1 MAKNL
6 YQIVQNLL
14 FLPLLLAIITSLA
27 SRFGSGRSRRIHSI
41 FIGIIFALALVF
53 SLMRDRRII
62 KYNQINNI
70 YLIFATLGLSLAY
83 CIMAWILPA
92 MQTKCQRKKLLGAA
106 ENLTGLLGLLA
117 FSALLFYRLPPMA
130 SLPFHFVGMDESYF
144 STDFLLRM
152 TGWILAF
159 LLLFLFFLAFRKV
172 LLTSPK
178 KCTSVCTTF
187 YLVLNSAALLISLIG
202 IINSYYR
209 RKFKLPKFVKKN
221 LLTIFELENKIL
233 LVTLII
239 LIAFAAAF
247 TVYNIKIHGEYANAA
262 EHRKLKANAKK
273 NRRWGIFLILLSLY
287 FCIDLTVIR
296 KFSQKIVELSP
307 SEEFQI
313 EGNEI
318 FIPLEQIADGHLHRF
333 TWTSEKGKK
342 VRFIVVQKKGNNFG
356 VGFDACEVCGNVGYY
371 ERGDEVV
378 CNRCDVVMNRNTI
391 GLKGGCNPIPLYSKI
406 EDGGL
411 KVYTE
416 DLEKEANR
424 F

>member
-14 FLPLLLAIITSLA
+14 ILPLLLAIITSVA
-27 SRFGSGRSRRIHSI
+27 SRFGSGKSRRIHSI

-70 YLIFATLGLSLAY
+70 YLIFATLGLSLVY

-92 MQTKCQRKKLLGAA
+92 MQSKCQEKKLLGVA
-106 ENLTGLLGLLA
+106 ENLTGLLGLLTFA
-117 FSALLFYRLPPMA
+117 ALLFYRLPPMA
-130 SLPFHFVGMDESYF
+130 TLPFHFVGMDESYF

-172 LLTSPK
+172 LIPSPI
-178 KCTSVCTTF
+178 KCTSACTTF
-187 YLVLNSAALLISLIG
+187 YLVLNSSALLISLIG

-221 LLTIFELENKIL
+221 LLMIFELENKIL

-239 LIAFAAAF
+239 LIVFAAAF
-247 TVYNIKIHGEYANAA
+247 TIYNIKIHGEYTNPA
-262 EHRKLKANAKK
+262 EHRKLKARSKK
-273 NRRWGIFLILLSLY
+273 NRRWGIFLILLSIY

>member
-14 FLPLLLAIITSLA
+14 ILPLLLAIITSLA
-27 SRFGSGRSRRIHSI
+27 STFGSGKSRRIHSI
-41 FIGIIFALALVF
+41 FIGAIFALALIF
-53 SLMRDRRII
+53 SIMRDRRLI

-83 CIMAWILPA
+83 CIMTWILPA
-92 MQTKCQRKKLLGAA
+92 MQSKCPGKKSLGIA
-106 ENLTGLLGLLA
+106 ENLTGLLGLLT

-130 SLPFHFVGMDESYF
+130 TLPFHFVGMDESYF

-159 LLLFLFFLAFRKV
+159 LFLFLFFLAFRKL

-239 LIAFAAAF
+239 LIAFATAF
-247 TVYNIKIHGEYANAA
+247 TIYNIKIHGEYTNPA

>member
-6 YQIVQNLL
+6 YQIAQTLL
-14 FLPLLLAIITSLA
+14 ILPLLLAIIITTA
-27 SRFGSGRSRRIHSI
+27 SSFKSEKSRKVHSI
-41 FIGIIFALALVF
+41 LIGAIFALALIF
-53 SLMRDRRII
+53 SIMRDRRIV

-70 YLIFATLGLSLAY
+70 YLIFATLVLSAIY
-83 CIMAWILPA
+83 CALTWIFYVA
-92 MQTKCQRKKLLGAA
+92 QSKEVNEKSLGIIQQ
-106 ENLTGLLGLLA
+106 LTGLFGLLT
-117 FSALLFYRLPPMA
+117 FTGLLFYRLPPMIA
-130 SLPFHFVGMDESYF
+130 LPFHFVGMDESYF

-152 TGWILAF
+152 TGWLLAF
-159 LLLFLFFLAFRKV
+159 LLLFLFFLAAYKV
-172 LLTSPK
+172 LLRAQK
-178 KCTSVCTTF
+178 KWAPICSSF
-187 YLVLNSAALLISLIG
+187 YLVLNSAVLLVSLIG

-221 LLTIFELENKIL
+221 MLMIFELENKIL
-233 LVTLII
+233 FAI
-239 LIAFAAAF
+239 LILLAICAIAF
-247 TVYNIKIHGEYANAA
+247 TIHNIRIHGEYTNPA
-262 EHRKLKANAKK
+262 EHRKLKARAMK
-273 NRRWGIFLILLSLY
+273 NRRWGIFLLLLSIY
-287 FCIDLTVIR
+287 FCVDLTAIR
-296 KFSQKIVELSP
+296 KFSQRIVELSP
-307 SEEFQI
+307 SEEYQI

-318 FIPLEQIADGHLHRF
+318 YVPLEQIADGHLHRF
-333 TWTSEKGKK
+333 TWTSEKGKG

-371 ERGDEVV
+371 ERGDEIV

-416 DLEKEANR
+416 DLEKEAHR

>member
-70 YLIFATLGLSLAY
+70 YLIFATLGLSLTY

-92 MQTKCQRKKLLGAA
+92 MQSKCQRKKLLGAA

-187 YLVLNSAALLISLIG
+187 YLVLNSATLLISLIG

-233 LVTLII
+233 LFTLII

-247 TVYNIKIHGEYANAA
+247 TIYNIKIHGEYANAA
-262 EHRKLKANAKK
+262 EHRKLKANAKE

>member
-1 MAKNL
+1 
-6 YQIVQNLL
+6 
-14 FLPLLLAIITSLA
+14 
-27 SRFGSGRSRRIHSI
+27 
-41 FIGIIFALALVF
+41 
-53 SLMRDRRII
+53 
-62 KYNQINNI
+62 
-70 YLIFATLGLSLAY
+70 
-83 CIMAWILPA
+83 
-92 MQTKCQRKKLLGAA
+92 
-106 ENLTGLLGLLA
+106 
-117 FSALLFYRLPPMA
+117 
-130 SLPFHFVGMDESYF
+130 
-144 STDFLLRM
+144 
-152 TGWILAF
+152 
-159 LLLFLFFLAFRKV
+159 

-233 LVTLII
+233 LFTLII

-247 TVYNIKIHGEYANAA
+247 TVYNIKIHGEYTNAA

>member
-14 FLPLLLAIITSLA
+14 ILPLLLAIITSVA
-27 SRFGSGRSRRIHSI
+27 SRFGSGKSRRIHSI

-70 YLIFATLGLSLAY
+70 YLIFATLGLSLVY
-83 CIMAWILPA
+83 CIMAWILPV
-92 MQTKCQRKKLLGAA
+92 MQSKCQEKKLLGAA
-106 ENLTGLLGLLA
+106 ENLTGLLGLLTFA
-117 FSALLFYRLPPMA
+117 ALLFYRLPPMA
-130 SLPFHFVGMDESYF
+130 TLPFHFVGMDESYF

-172 LLTSPK
+172 LIPSPI
-178 KCTSVCTTF
+178 KCTSACTTF
-187 YLVLNSAALLISLIG
+187 YLVLNSSALLISLIG

-221 LLTIFELENKIL
+221 LLMIFELENKIL

-247 TVYNIKIHGEYANAA
+247 TLYNLKIHGEYTNPA
-262 EHRKLKANAKK
+262 EHRKLKARSKK
-273 NRRWGIFLILLSLY
+273 NRRWGIFLILLSIY
-287 FCIDLTVIR
+287 FCIDLTAIR

-371 ERGDEVV
+371 ERGDEIV

>member
-27 SRFGSGRSRRIHSI
+27 SRFESGRSRRIHSI

-83 CIMAWILPA
+83 CIMAWILQA

-178 KCTSVCTTF
+178 KCTPVCTTF

-233 LVTLII
+233 LFTLII

-247 TVYNIKIHGEYANAA
+247 TIYNIKIHGEYANAA
-262 EHRKLKANAKK
+262 EHRKLKANVKK

>member
-130 SLPFHFVGMDESYF
+130 SLPFHFVGIDESYF

-172 LLTSPK
+172 
-178 KCTSVCTTF
+178 
-187 YLVLNSAALLISLIG
+187 
-202 IINSYYR
+202 
-209 RKFKLPKFVKKN
+209 
-221 LLTIFELENKIL
+221 
-233 LVTLII
+233 
-239 LIAFAAAF
+239 
-247 TVYNIKIHGEYANAA
+247 
-262 EHRKLKANAKK
+262 
-273 NRRWGIFLILLSLY
+273 
-287 FCIDLTVIR
+287 
-296 KFSQKIVELSP
+296 
-307 SEEFQI
+307 
-313 EGNEI
+313 
-318 FIPLEQIADGHLHRF
+318 
-333 TWTSEKGKK
+333 
-342 VRFIVVQKKGNNFG
+342 
-356 VGFDACEVCGNVGYY
+356 
-371 ERGDEVV
+371 
-378 CNRCDVVMNRNTI
+378 
-391 GLKGGCNPIPLYSKI
+391 
-406 EDGGL
+406 
-411 KVYTE
+411 
-416 DLEKEANR
+416 
-424 F
+424 

>member
-1 MAKNL
+1 
-6 YQIVQNLL
+6 L

-27 SRFGSGRSRRIHSI
+27 SRFESGRSRRIHSI

-83 CIMAWILPA
+83 CIMAWILQA

-178 KCTSVCTTF
+178 KCTPVCTTF

-233 LVTLII
+233 LFTLII

-247 TVYNIKIHGEYANAA
+247 TIYNIKIHGEYANAA
-262 EHRKLKANAKK
+262 EHRKLKANVKK

>member
-14 FLPLLLAIITSLA
+14 ILPLLLAIITSVA
-27 SRFGSGRSRRIHSI
+27 SRFGSGKSRRIHSI

-70 YLIFATLGLSLAY
+70 YLIFATLGLSLVY

-92 MQTKCQRKKLLGAA
+92 MQTKCRRKKLLGTA

-159 LLLFLFFLAFRKV
+159 LLLFLFFLAIRKV

-233 LVTLII
+233 LFTLII

-247 TVYNIKIHGEYANAA
+247 TIYNIKIHGEYANAA

-273 NRRWGIFLILLSLY
+273 NRRWGIFL
-287 FCIDLTVIR
+287 
-296 KFSQKIVELSP
+296 
-307 SEEFQI
+307 
-313 EGNEI
+313 
-318 FIPLEQIADGHLHRF
+318 
-333 TWTSEKGKK
+333 
-342 VRFIVVQKKGNNFG
+342 
-356 VGFDACEVCGNVGYY
+356 
-371 ERGDEVV
+371 
-378 CNRCDVVMNRNTI
+378 
-391 GLKGGCNPIPLYSKI
+391 
-406 EDGGL
+406 
-411 KVYTE
+411 
-416 DLEKEANR
+416 
-424 F
+424 